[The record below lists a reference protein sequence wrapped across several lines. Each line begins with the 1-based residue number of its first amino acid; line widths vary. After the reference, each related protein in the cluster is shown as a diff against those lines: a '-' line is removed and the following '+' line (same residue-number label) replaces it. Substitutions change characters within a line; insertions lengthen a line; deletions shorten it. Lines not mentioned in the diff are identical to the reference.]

1 MDISVSLFQIVVGL
15 AVYLVIAAV
24 LIAVSVIDFRT
35 RRIPNEYVLALLA
48 LRLVVGVLDALWGS
62 AFAAFVS
69 LATSGVVS
77 IGVTFALVVLTMIK
91 ERSGYERDGSFSTPL
106 ATHWQSFDA
115 GIAAQTFC
123 LSAHALGLGTVI
135 MGIYDP
141 AEVAK
146 VVEIPEGQEVAALI
160 ALGHPAQDP
169 QAPARKDVDTLLRF
183 E

>member
-1 MDISVSLFQIVVGL
+1 MLKQLAGQTAIYGVGTIVPRFLNYLLFP
-15 AVYLVIAAV
+15 YL
-24 LIAVSVIDFRT
+24 T
-35 RRIPNEYVLALLA
+35 RLMTTGEY
-48 LRLVVGVLDALWGS
+48 
-62 AFAAFVS
+62 
-69 LATSGVVS
+69 GVVTDLYAL
-77 IGVTFALVVLTMIK
+77 IPFALVVLTMIK